1 MDNGKIKILV
11 IEDELEIRA
20 NLLDLLDMEGY
31 VAIGADNGITG
42 LIGALEHHPDIIL
55 CDVMM
60 PELDGHEVLAALRQ
74 EPETALTPFIFLTA
88 LADKGDIRQGMKLGA
103 DDYITKPFV
112 CGEVIDAI
120 NIRLQK
126 QTALAERNKAE
137 QAIMSALQE
146 DVQAFR
152 DGLDNERAVLISDVR
167 SQIKTDLKKLSI
179 ASDILKTLP
188 HSEERVRSAAL
199 IQSVCNAQVKLLSR
213 IPNFDHLPND
223 RSFEQGKVE
232 KSKAEDSIEELL
244 SGATE
249 EEILMSLS

>member
-1 MDNGKIKILV
+1 MDNSKIKILV

-20 NLLDLLDMEGY
+20 NLLELLEMEGY
-31 VAIGADNGITG
+31 SAIGADNGITG
-42 LIGALEHHPDIIL
+42 LMGALEHHPDIIL

-60 PELDGHEVLAALRQ
+60 PELDGHEVLSALRQ
-74 EPETALTPFIFLTA
+74 EPETALTPFVFLTA

-120 NIRLQK
+120 NTRLQR
-126 QTALAERNKAE
+126 QTVLAERHKAE
-137 QAIMSALQE
+137 QAVMLALQE
-146 DVQAFR
+146 EVKAFR
-152 DGLDNERAVLISDVR
+152 DGLDSERAALISDVR
-167 SQIKTDLKKLSI
+167 SQLKTDLKKLSI

-188 HSEERVRSAAL
+188 VGEERERSAAL

-213 IPNFDHLPND
+213 IPNFDYLHKEQL
-223 RSFEQGKVE
+223 FEQG
-232 KSKAEDSIEELL
+232 EDEEPVEELL

-249 EEILMSLS
+249 EEILMNLS